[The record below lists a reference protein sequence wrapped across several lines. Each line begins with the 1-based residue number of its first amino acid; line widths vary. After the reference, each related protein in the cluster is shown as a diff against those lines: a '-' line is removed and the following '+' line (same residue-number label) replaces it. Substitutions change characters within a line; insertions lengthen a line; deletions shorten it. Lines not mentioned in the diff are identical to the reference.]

1 MVPHWVPHFQ
11 IQIAIDLKRMGTPGT
26 PKSHS
31 LSLSRLECQ
40 ALYHVPTCHIFWWIH
55 GIKNLSVLTHRH
67 LHRSDGTSH
76 ASSDSRTSTAG
87 IVGGFFLGNRRK
99 LQLKDSSNWTLP
111 GKTIC
116 WLVVTGTMEFYDF
129 PYIGNNDPNWLKK
142 NQRGRYTTNQRLW
155 AFWALNNWF
164 HSLRA
169 GPGSR
174 FKRFP
179 KPWYPYSWM
188 FYFMENPKN
197 GWFAG
202 TPILGNPH
210 MTYMKYASAEGLGII
225 CHWKKASWSMF
236 KACRIAV
243 GVASHWLS
251 NWLSQSLYIYI

>member
-142 NQRGRYTTNQRLW
+142 IRGVGIPPTRDYGHFGHWTIGFIVWEPDLGQD
-155 AFWALNNWF
+155 
-164 HSLRA
+164 LR
-169 GPGSR
+169 GFLSH
-174 FKRFP
+174 
-179 KPWYPYSWM
+179 
-188 FYFMENPKN
+188 
-197 GWFAG
+197 G
-202 TPILGNPH
+202 TPIAGCFIL
-210 MTYMKYASAEGLGII
+210 
-225 CHWKKASWSMF
+225 WKIPRMDDLRVRPF
-236 KACRIAV
+236 
-243 GVASHWLS
+243 
-251 NWLSQSLYIYI
+251 